1 MLSPVSGKYPVIGSP
16 IILTHEYQTHVDR
29 LEAENWTLRR
39 MLTGKD
45 AEIGN
50 FLASKD
56 IQREVLQNMTNAN
69 AQIER
74 LTEQL
79 KLAELTEQRLRQQI
93 AAFDNSGRNEMV
105 EVAEEATL
113 LDSSAEATLEN
124 TALRARVEKLETE
137 NADLQRELKEI
148 TESTEQM
155 LQEYES
161 MKQNIEDLTSK
172 CEKAEKDL
180 EDAISTHEI
189 EKQDLEQELQRLKAE
204 NEQLKLKAQDEE
216 EDNIPKIEE
225 LANILEKA
233 NQENDK
239 LAAENEQLKREI
251 HELRTKPGNTNEEVD
266 IPNVEELADIL
277 ERANQENDRLM
288 LEIESLK
295 QAKGDNDDLLAKLER
310 LDELLSHANEQ
321 KQEATDEL
329 NMILNLVGCD
339 DVDAAMTQFETLQ
352 HVVDDLKA
360 QNEEIGKQND
370 ELRAQ
375 LEKTPA
381 DPNDIDDLK
390 EQITAYTEQV
400 VVLKTENER
409 LKNEL
414 KEASRTNRRSI
425 QTSPLSK
432 TSEIESLKL
441 KLKETEM
448 ELRNAKEEAES
459 IKNKLRETETTHS
472 TGSKQDASEIL
483 ITGSIIDSDEIE
495 KLRSENDA
503 LRDQVKRLSKQKD
516 DIERLQAENEQL
528 QDQITNLRKS
538 LLSPGSQRRK
548 DTEIARIVQEL
559 ADLKAENAKLQD
571 QIQHNTTSTELGVLR
586 QENETLKK
594 SVGRLESE
602 NARLKANT
610 SKIQRLSIQRSQSMA
625 LKFTAFARN
634 ISNAVLKASR
644 SVASISERLP
654 ILITHH
660 NVYPLQRLRKDLVAF
675 ITATRDMM
683 QDLHDGAN
691 ACIRATSSKF
701 RRGKRIYVPLTRD
714 EKRDLVTLEKKYQ
727 LGSLINSVGDDAET
741 EITDGMTFSPIPSK
755 SERFRLKNTHY
766 ERVSELVRAQDE
778 ITFLAT
784 QLRLLLAAITRGE
797 APDVA
802 ALASVRDNA
811 AIKSLVAT
819 AAASLQSLPSR
830 TIGPRVVALIESVR
844 RDVGS
849 RAAALSDE
857 HRALM
862 ARLNC

>member
-1 MLSPVSGKYPVIGSP
+1 MLSPLPGKYPVIGSP
-16 IILTHEYQTHVDR
+16 IVLTHEYQTHVDK
-29 LEAENWTLRR
+29 LEAENWMLRR

-137 NADLQRELKEI
+137 NGDLQRELKEI

-161 MKQNIEDLTSK
+161 MKQNIEELTSK

-180 EDAISTHEI
+180 EDAISAHEI
-189 EKQDLEQELQRLKAE
+189 EKQDLEQELQKLKAE
-204 NEQLKLKAQDEE
+204 NEQLKLNVQDEE

-239 LAAENEQLKREI
+239 LATENEQLKREI
-251 HELRTKPGNTNEEVD
+251 DELRTKSGNNNEEVD

-310 LDELLSHANEQ
+310 LDELLSQANEQ

-370 ELRAQ
+370 ELRAHLQ
-375 LEKTPA
+375 KT
-381 DPNDIDDLK
+381 PNDIDDLK

-414 KEASRTNRRSI
+414 KEASKSNRRSI

-432 TSEIESLKL
+432 NSEIESLKL

-448 ELRNAKEEAES
+448 ELQNAKEEAES
-459 IKNKLRETETTHS
+459 IKNKLRETHS
-472 TGSKQDASEIL
+472 TGSKQEASEIL
-483 ITGSIIDSDEIE
+483 ITGSIIDSDDEIE
-495 KLRSENDA
+495 KLRSENDT

-548 DTEIARIVQEL
+548 DTEIARIMQEL
-559 ADLKAENAKLQD
+559 ADLKAENAELQR
-571 QIQHNTTSTELGVLR
+571 NTASTELSVLR

-602 NARLKANT
+602 NAKLKASL
-610 SKIQRLSIQRSQSMA
+610 SKIQRLCIQRSQSMA

-634 ISNAVLKASR
+634 VSNAVLKASR

-654 ILITHH
+654 VLITQH

-675 ITATRDMM
+675 IAATRDMM

-784 QLRLLLAAITRGE
+784 QLRLLLATITRGE

-802 ALASVRDNA
+802 ALASVRDHT